1 MSEAKQQQL
10 ATLAV
15 HAGQS
20 PDPTTGSRAVPIYQ
34 TTSYL
39 FQDADHAGRLFALKE
54 FGNIYTRIMNPT
66 TDVFEKRVAALEGGA
81 AGLATA
87 SGQAAETL
95 ALTTLA
101 AAGDEIVSTTS
112 LYGGTYN
119 LFHYTLPRL
128 GITVK
133 FVDAD
138 DFDGLRAA
146 INDKTRAV
154 YTETLGNPKLDV
166 VDIEKLAAIAHEH
179 KLPLVIDNTSASPA
193 LVRPIEW
200 GADIVVNSATK
211 FLGGHGTTI
220 GGVIVDAGKFDW
232 AASGRFKDFTEPDPS
247 YHGLSYT
254 EAFGPLAFIL
264 KARVQ
269 GLRDTGAA
277 LSPFNAFLL
286 LQGIE
291 TLHLRLERHS
301 AERAGRGQASG
312 AASRRGVGQLSGPG
326 IQPVLTSGRRS
337 ICPPARARW
346 SPLAS
351 RADYE
356 AGKKLIDALELFS
369 LVANI
374 GDAKSL
380 VIHPASTTHQ
390 QLSVEEQATTGVT
403 PELVRL
409 SVGIEDIRDILADL
423 DQAIEAANGHALA
436 GATETAEPCCTMS
449 IMTEPTRRDR
459 SRRPTEAGI
468 LAAHLRRRLCAR
480 RAPVAGVRPH
490 AGRRLTL
497 HYAVYGRLNAARDNA
512 VLVCHAL
519 SGSALVGSWWPEI
532 FAPGGGSVAGSR
544 FCDLHQHAGLLL
556 RLDRARFGGPGDGR
570 HLRPGFSAGFDP
582 RQCAGAGQAAGLAGH
597 SPAAAGAG
605 RLDRRHAGPGVGDP

>member
-1 MSEAKQQQL
+1 MSEPKQLQL

-20 PDPTTGSRAVPIYQ
+20 PDPTTGARAVPIYQ

-95 ALTTLA
+95 TITTLA
-101 AAGDEIVSTTS
+101 SAGEEIISTTS

-128 GITVK
+128 GITVR

-146 INDKTRAV
+146 INDKTRAI
-154 YTETLGNPKLDV
+154 YTETIGNPKLDV
-166 VDIEKLAAIAHEH
+166 VDIERLAAIAHENG
-179 KLPLVIDNTSASPA
+179 LPLVIDNTTPSPA

-211 FLGGHGTTI
+211 FLGGHGTSI

-232 AASGRFKDFTEPDPS
+232 AASGRFKEFTEPDPS
-247 YHGLSYT
+247 YHGLSYV
-254 EAFGPLAFIL
+254 EAFGPVAFIL
-264 KARVQ
+264 KARIQ

-277 LSPFNAFLL
+277 LSPFNAFLF

-301 AERAGRGQASG
+301 QNALAVARHLEQHP
-312 AASRRGVGQLSGPG
+312 GVEWVNYPG
-326 IQPVLTSGRRS
+326 LESS
-337 ICPPARARW
+337 SYFARAQKYL
-346 SPLAS
+346 PNGYGALITFGIKGGY
-351 RADYE
+351 D
-356 AGKKLIDALELFS
+356 AGKKLIDSLELFS

-390 QLSVEEQATTGVT
+390 QLSVEEQANTGVT
-403 PELVRL
+403 PEMVRL
-409 SVGIEDIRDILADL
+409 SVGIEDIRDILSDL
-423 DQAIEAANGHALA
+423 DQAIEAANGHTFA
-436 GATETAEPCCTMS
+436 GEPAT
-449 IMTEPTRRDR
+449 
-459 SRRPTEAGI
+459 AG
-468 LAAHLRRRLCAR
+468 
-480 RAPVAGVRPH
+480 H
-490 AGRRLTL
+490 AG
-497 HYAVYGRLNAARDNA
+497 
-512 VLVCHAL
+512 
-519 SGSALVGSWWPEI
+519 
-532 FAPGGGSVAGSR
+532 
-544 FCDLHQHAGLLL
+544 Q
-556 RLDRARFGGPGDGR
+556 
-570 HLRPGFSAGFDP
+570 
-582 RQCAGAGQAAGLAGH
+582 
-597 SPAAAGAG
+597 
-605 RLDRRHAGPGVGDP
+605 

>member
-1 MSEAKQQQL
+1 MPEEKQLQL

-20 PDPTTGSRAVPIYQ
+20 PDPATGARAVPIYQ

-81 AGLATA
+81 AALATA

-95 ALTTLA
+95 TLTTLA
-101 AAGDEIVSTTS
+101 AAGDEIISTTS

-119 LFHYTLPRL
+119 LFHYTFPRL
-128 GITVK
+128 GITVR

-138 DFDGLRAA
+138 DFDGLRTA
-146 INDKTRAV
+146 INDKTRAI
-154 YTETLGNPKLDV
+154 YTETIGNPKLDV
-166 VDIEKLAAIAHEH
+166 VDIERMASIAHENG
-179 KLPLVIDNTSASPA
+179 LPLVIDNTTPSPA

-211 FLGGHGTTI
+211 FLGGHGTSI

-232 AASGRFKDFTEPDPS
+232 AASGRFMEFTEPDPS
-247 YHGLSYT
+247 YHGLSYV
-254 EAFGPLAFIL
+254 EAFGPLSFII
-264 KARVQ
+264 KARIQ

-277 LSPFNAFLL
+277 LSPFNAFLF

-301 AERAGRGQASG
+301 QNALAVARHLEQHP
-312 AASRRGVGQLSGPG
+312 GVEWVNYPG
-326 IQPVLTSGRRS
+326 LESSPYYS
-337 ICPPARARW
+337 RARKY
-346 SPLAS
+346 LTNGYGALITFGIKGG
-351 RADYE
+351 YE
-356 AGKKLIDALELFS
+356 AGKKLIDGLELFS

-380 VIHPASTTHQ
+380 VIHPASTTHS
-390 QLSVEEQATTGVT
+390 QLSVEEQTETGVT

-423 DQAIEAANGHALA
+423 DQAIESANGLA
-436 GATETAEPCCTMS
+436 FADQSEK
-449 IMTEPTRRDR
+449 
-459 SRRPTEAGI
+459 AGI
-468 LAAHLRRRLCAR
+468 
-480 RAPVAGVRPH
+480 
-490 AGRRLTL
+490 
-497 HYAVYGRLNAARDNA
+497 
-512 VLVCHAL
+512 
-519 SGSALVGSWWPEI
+519 SA
-532 FAPGGGSVAGSR
+532 
-544 FCDLHQHAGLLL
+544 Q
-556 RLDRARFGGPGDGR
+556 
-570 HLRPGFSAGFDP
+570 
-582 RQCAGAGQAAGLAGH
+582 
-597 SPAAAGAG
+597 
-605 RLDRRHAGPGVGDP
+605 

>member
-1 MSEAKQQQL
+1 MSEPKQLQL

-20 PDPTTGSRAVPIYQ
+20 PDPATGSRAVPIYQ

-81 AGLATA
+81 AALATA

-101 AAGDEIVSTTS
+101 AAGDEIISTTS

-128 GITVK
+128 GITVR

-154 YTETLGNPKLDV
+154 YTESIGNPKLDV
-166 VDIEKLAAIAHEH
+166 VDIERFAAIAHEH
-179 KLPLVIDNTSASPA
+179 GLPLVIDNTTPSPA

-211 FLGGHGTTI
+211 FLGGHGTSI

-232 AASGRFKDFTEPDPS
+232 AASGRFKEFTEPDPS
-247 YHGLSYT
+247 YHGLSYI
-254 EAFGPLAFIL
+254 EAFGPVAFIL
-264 KARVQ
+264 KARIQ

-277 LSPFNAFLL
+277 LSPFNAFLF

-301 AERAGRGQASG
+301 QNALAVARHLEQHPGVEWVNYPGLESSSYFARAQKYLPSG
-312 AASRRGVGQLSGPG
+312 AGALITFG
-326 IQPVLTSGRRS
+326 IKGGY
-337 ICPPARARW
+337 
-346 SPLAS
+346 
-351 RADYE
+351 D
-356 AGKKLIDALELFS
+356 AGKKLIDSLELFS

-374 GDAKSL
+374 GDVKSL

-390 QLSVEEQATTGVT
+390 QLSVEEQANTGVT
-403 PELVRL
+403 PEMVRL
-409 SVGIEDIRDILADL
+409 SVGIEDIRDILSDL
-423 DQAIEAANGHALA
+423 DQAIEAANGHTFA
-436 GATETAEPCCTMS
+436 GAPAT
-449 IMTEPTRRDR
+449 
-459 SRRPTEAGI
+459 
-468 LAAHLRRRLCAR
+468 
-480 RAPVAGVRPH
+480 
-490 AGRRLTL
+490 AGR
-497 HYAVYGRLNAARDNA
+497 
-512 VLVCHAL
+512 
-519 SGSALVGSWWPEI
+519 
-532 FAPGGGSVAGSR
+532 
-544 FCDLHQHAGLLL
+544 
-556 RLDRARFGGPGDGR
+556 
-570 HLRPGFSAGFDP
+570 
-582 RQCAGAGQAAGLAGH
+582 AGQ
-597 SPAAAGAG
+597 
-605 RLDRRHAGPGVGDP
+605 